1 MKDLIEV
8 FEANS
13 KMAMKQSE
21 DAIVQRNWVKA
32 ERKETESETWHEAA
46 RLLKRECEKSKA
58 ENYIETRYPN
68 KDNIIPPKSVTNPH
82 I

>member
-1 MKDLIEV
+1 MTDKKWQEV
-8 FEANS
+8 
-13 KMAMKQSE
+13 
-21 DAIVQRNWVKA
+21 
-32 ERKETESETWHEAA
+32 TESETWHEAA

>member
-21 DAIVQRNWVKA
+21 DAISKRNWVKA
-32 ERKETESETWHEAA
+32 ERKETEAEAWQEAA
-46 RLLKRECEKSKA
+46 RLLKRECFKDKSD
-58 ENYIETRYPN
+58 NYIETRDP
-68 KDNIIPPKSVTNPH
+68 KVNIIPPKSVNNPH